1 MNTMKWLLRREF
13 WEHKGALMWAPVVV
27 GTLMVLL
34 ISSIAALGISQG
46 KLGDSVTVNG
56 EHVSATAM
64 IKQLP
69 PEKLQYISDAVAGA
83 YMGLAA
89 PLLMVMAIVVFF
101 YCLACLGD
109 ERRDRSIL
117 FWKSLPVSD
126 SETVLSKVII
136 AAFVAPLI
144 TIAVAFV
151 VSLLT
156 MLIIGAVLAFNG
168 INLFG
173 AILSNTDFYL
183 MPLRVIGLLPVYILW
198 ALPTIG
204 WLMMVSAWA
213 KSKAFL
219 WAVGAPI
226 IAVIMI
232 KWAQFLL
239 GVNLDVHGFVYHVIS
254 RGLVGLVPGVWLP
267 LTEMNPRLLMDASGN
282 LSAGLVFEQ
291 SYLSLTHPSAWI
303 GALAGATM
311 IFAAMRL
318 RRWKD
323 EG

>member
-303 GALAGATM
+303 GALAGAAM

>member
-1 MNTMKWLLRREF
+1 MKTMQWLVRREF
-13 WEHKGALMWAPVVV
+13 WEHKGALLWAPVIV
-27 GTLMVLL
+27 GALMVLL
-34 ISSIAALGISQG
+34 ISTIAAYGISQG

-56 EHVSATAM
+56 QPVSATGM

-69 PEKLQYISDAVAGA
+69 PEKLQHISDAVASA

-89 PLLMVMAIVVFF
+89 PLLIVMAIVLFF
-101 YCLACLGD
+101 YCLSCLGD

-126 SETVLSKVII
+126 RETVLSKVLT
-136 AAFVAPLI
+136 AAVVAPLI

-151 VSLLT
+151 VSLST
-156 MLIIGAVLAFNG
+156 MLLIGAVLAFNG

-173 AILSNTDFYL
+173 AILSNPDFYL
-183 MPLRVIGLLPVYILW
+183 MPLRVVGLLPVYILW

-219 WAVGAPI
+219 WAVGAPV
-226 IAVIMI
+226 IAVII
-232 KWAQFLL
+232 VKWAQFLL
-239 GVNLDVHGFVYHVIS
+239 GMNVDVHGMVYHVIA
-254 RGLVGLVPGVWLP
+254 RGLVGLLPGVWLP
-267 LTEMNPRLLMDASGN
+267 LTEMNPRLLMDGAGN
-282 LSAGLVFEQ
+282 LSTGLVFKQ

-303 GALAGATM
+303 GALAGAAM